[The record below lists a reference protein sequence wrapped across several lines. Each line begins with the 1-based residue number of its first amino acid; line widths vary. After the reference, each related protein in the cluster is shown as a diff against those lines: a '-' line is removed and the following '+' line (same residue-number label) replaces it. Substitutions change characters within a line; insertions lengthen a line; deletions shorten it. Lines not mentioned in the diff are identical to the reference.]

1 MLIAHVSD
9 LHVLALHG
17 VPLRTLLR
25 GKRLQGYA
33 NLMVRR
39 RHEHDVT
46 VARRVLQDV
55 MDCRPDMVVITG
67 DVSNLSLEQEF
78 VAARELI
85 ANEVQIDDRSVMIVP
100 GNHDAYTHDVVRD
113 GTFAR
118 VYARWQ
124 HSDDPTGSTQH
135 RYPLVRLLPDVA
147 VVGLSSAVPRGPFVA
162 SGEVGA
168 SQIDRVR
175 RLLEHPAIR
184 RKAVLVLVH
193 HPVVGMRGP
202 VHRWLRG
209 LCDAEQ
215 LVTLLQRHGDVLVVH
230 GHLHRQVF
238 HRRDGL
244 LISGVTSASLRGH
257 GRRRAGYQIIER
269 EQRTW
274 HVTARTY
281 DADRDAFE
289 SAVVC

>member
-9 LHVLALHG
+9 LHVLALRG

-33 NLMVRR
+33 NLLIRR
-39 RHEHDVT
+39 RREHDVA

-55 MDCRPDMVVITG
+55 RDRRPDMVVITG
-67 DVSNLSLEQEF
+67 DVSNLSLEQEL
-78 VAARELI
+78 VTAREII
-85 ANEVQIDDRSVMIVP
+85 ASELRIDDEAVTIVP

-113 GTFAR
+113 GTFER

-124 HSDDPTGSTQH
+124 RSDDPTGPTQH

-147 VVGLSSAVPRGPFVA
+147 IVGLSSAVPRGPFIA

-168 SQIDRVR
+168 AQLDRVR

-184 RKAVLVLVH
+184 RSAVLVLVH
-193 HPVVGMRGP
+193 HPVVGMLGP
-202 VHRWLRG
+202 VHRWMRG
-209 LCDAEQ
+209 LRDADQ
-215 LVTLLQRHGDVLVVH
+215 LVTLLRRHGDVLVAH

-238 HRRDGL
+238 HRLDGL

-257 GRRRAGYQIIER
+257 GRHRAGYQIIER
-269 EQRTW
+269 EGRTW
-274 HVTARTY
+274 RITARTY
-281 DADRDAFE
+281 DANRDVFE
-289 SAVVC
+289 STAVC